1 MVTAQGP
8 KMILAFSFS
17 PYLPAPILSTFPK
30 QSLLFRKDSLIHS
43 KWNVTAKLS
52 TLLLLMYVPSNLGQ
66 ILKSKERTFHCTG
79 SEPSE
84 VRDCSQ
90 VNSSRDQ
97 ESLRACVD
105 TAHGRRSTGSARRS
119 SSWPPPIT
127 QDPFHCM
134 YFIFDSVKVLI

>member
-43 KWNVTAKLS
+43 TLNVTEKLS

-66 ILKSKERTFHCTG
+66 ILKSKERTFHCTV

-97 ESLRACVD
+97 VPSCMCGHRPWQKQHRVCSEKLVLASSHHTGSISLRV
-105 TAHGRRSTGSARRS
+105 
-119 SSWPPPIT
+119 
-127 QDPFHCM
+127 F
-134 YFIFDSVKVLI
+134 YL